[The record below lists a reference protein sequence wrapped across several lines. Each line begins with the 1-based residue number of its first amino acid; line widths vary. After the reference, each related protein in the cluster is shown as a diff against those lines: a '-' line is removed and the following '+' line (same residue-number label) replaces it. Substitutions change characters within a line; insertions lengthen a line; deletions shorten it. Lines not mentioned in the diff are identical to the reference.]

1 MNLTATIGAAAV
13 LTALAAAL
21 FAVGAS
27 VIASQR
33 GRPELLLAARRAMP
47 VAAAFTTLAIATL
60 AYALLNDDFSL
71 SHVAS
76 VSSSDM
82 LPHMKWASLYS
93 GQPGSLLFWTWL
105 LSLFLAAF
113 TLLTVP
119 RIPWGSAQAVA
130 IGGGILAAFLLPVA
144 FLASPFEVSPVTPE
158 DGVGLNPLL
167 VDRSMLIHPP
177 FMLAGLVSTAVPF
190 TLGAAAL
197 LSGRIDGRWLRSVRH
212 WALLSWLMLSIGNL
226 LGAFWAYTTL
236 GWGGYWGWDPVENS
250 AILPLLPMTAFVHS
264 MMVQE
269 RRGMLKLWNLALV
282 LAAFALAVFGT
293 FNVRSGL
300 VASVHSFALSDVG
313 PYFLALLGLTLLGS
327 VVLLAMR
334 SGRLQAEHDFE
345 SLASRESSLIVNN
358 YLFTVIAL
366 IILGATLFPV
376 FSELLQDARITVS
389 APFYNDVVGP
399 LLVALLVLMSIGT
412 VLPWRRAARSTLLR
426 RFRGPIAV
434 ALLSILLLAAAG
446 VRDRYALAA
455 MAAAIVLLFVT
466 LREFALGARALRA
479 ASGRHWPAAV
489 LALFE
494 RDRRRYGGY
503 LVHLGLGV
511 MAIAA
516 VASSVYQGAD
526 TRPGRA
532 RRVVRDRPLHGRLHR
547 PLRTRGRGER
557 HRLRGGR
564 GAARGGCR
572 EVRRG
577 PRARAAL
584 LRQLPGPAAD
594 EGGHRVGA
602 ARGPLPLP
610 PGLGRGGRRGDQRLR
625 EPVDD
630 LALDRRR
637 RLRGGRPGGLRAGE
651 RPRAAAPRSALGSP
665 RQADRGGLRCSPERS
680 RAR

>member
-21 FAVGAS
+21 FALGA
-27 VIASQR
+27 ALAALR
-33 GRPELLLAARRAMP
+33 GRPELLLAARRALP
-47 VAAAFTTLAIATL
+47 VAAGFTTLALATL

-71 SHVAS
+71 SHVAQ
-76 VSSSDM
+76 VSSSEM
-82 LPHMKWASLYS
+82 LPHMKWAALYS

-113 TLLTVP
+113 ALITVP
-119 RIPWGSAQAVA
+119 RIPWGSAAALA
-130 IGGGILAAFLLPVA
+130 ISGGVLAAFLLPVA
-144 FLASPFEVSPVTPE
+144 FLASPFELSPVTPE

-167 VDRSMLIHPP
+167 VDRSMLVHPP
-177 FMLAGLVSTAVPF
+177 FMLAGLVSTSVPF
-190 TLGAAAL
+190 ALGAAAL

-212 WALLSWLMLSIGNL
+212 WALLSWLLLSIGNL

-300 VASVHSFALSDVG
+300 VASVHSFAVSDVG

-327 VVLLAMR
+327 VVLLALR

-366 IILGATLFPV
+366 IVLGGTLFPV

-399 LLVALLVLMSIGT
+399 LLVVLLALMAIGT
-412 VLPWRRAARSTLLR
+412 VLPWRRAARVTLLR
-426 RFRGPIAV
+426 RFRGPVAV
-434 ALLSILLLAAAG
+434 ALLSLALLVTLG
-446 VRDRYALAA
+446 VRDRYALAGLI
-455 MAAAIVLLFVT
+455 AAAVLLYVT
-466 LREFALGARALRA
+466 LREFALGARAVRA

-503 LVHLGLGV
+503 LVHLGLAV

-516 VASSVYQGAD
+516 VSSSVYQQQ
-526 TRPGRA
+526 TRALVAPGESFEIGRYSLEYIGLRERTDLANGIESEVVSLLRVQDGGEFVAVLEPGR
-532 RRVVRDRPLHGRLHR
+532 RFFPNFPGQPLTKVDIETG
-547 PLRTRGRGER
+547 
-557 HRLRGGR
+557 
-564 GAARGGCR
+564 
-572 EVRRG
+572 
-577 PRARAAL
+577 
-584 LRQLPGPAAD
+584 
-594 EGGHRVGA
+594 
-602 ARGPLPLP
+602 
-610 PGLGRGGRRGDQRLR
+610 LR
-625 EPVDD
+625 ED
-630 LALDRRR
+630 LYVFLQGWDSEGVAEISAFVNPLMIW
-637 RLRGGRPGGLRAGE
+637 LWIGAGVYVAGGLVVFAPVQAPATQRRELPSSGTAGPVAE
-651 RPRAAAPRSALGSP
+651 A
-665 RQADRGGLRCSPERS
+665 
-680 RAR
+680 

>member
-21 FAVGAS
+21 FAVGA
-27 VIASQR
+27 ALAALR
-33 GRPELLLAARRAMP
+33 GRPELLLAARRALP
-47 VAAAFTTLAIATL
+47 VAAGFTTLALATL

-71 SHVAS
+71 SHVAQ
-76 VSSSDM
+76 VSSSEM
-82 LPHMKWASLYS
+82 LPHMKWAALYS

-113 TLLTVP
+113 ALITVP
-119 RIPWGSAQAVA
+119 RIPWGSAAAVA
-130 IGGGILAAFLLPVA
+130 ISGGILAAFLLPVA

-167 VDRSMLIHPP
+167 VDRSMLVHPP
-177 FMLAGLVSTAVPF
+177 FMLAGLVSTSVPF
-190 TLGAAAL
+190 ALGAAAL

-212 WALLSWLMLSIGNL
+212 WALLSWLLLSIGNL

-250 AILPLLPMTAFVHS
+250 ALLPLLPMTAFVHS

-300 VASVHSFALSDVG
+300 VASVHSFAVSDVG

-327 VVLLAMR
+327 VVLLALR

-366 IILGATLFPV
+366 IVLGGTLFPV

-399 LLVALLVLMSIGT
+399 LLVVLLVLMAIGT
-412 VLPWRRAARSTLLR
+412 VLPWRRASRVTLLR
-426 RFRGPIAV
+426 RFRGPVAV
-434 ALLSILLLAAAG
+434 ALLSLALLVTLG
-446 VRDRYALAA
+446 VRDRYALAGLI
-455 MAAAIVLLFVT
+455 AAAVLLYVT

-503 LVHLGLGV
+503 LVHLGLAV

-516 VASSVYQGAD
+516 VSSSVYQEQ
-526 TRPGRA
+526 TRALVAPGESFEIGRYSLEYIGLRERTDLANGIESEVVSLLRVQDGGEFVAVLEPGRRFFPNFPGQPLTKVDIETGLREDLYVFLQGWDSEGVA
-532 RRVVRDRPLHGRLHR
+532 EISAFVNPLMIWLWIGAGVYVAGGLVVFAPVQAPATQRRELPAS
-547 PLRTRGRGER
+547 
-557 HRLRGGR
+557 
-564 GAARGGCR
+564 GAA
-572 EVRRG
+572 G
-577 PRARAAL
+577 PVSEA
-584 LRQLPGPAAD
+584 
-594 EGGHRVGA
+594 
-602 ARGPLPLP
+602 
-610 PGLGRGGRRGDQRLR
+610 
-625 EPVDD
+625 
-630 LALDRRR
+630 
-637 RLRGGRPGGLRAGE
+637 
-651 RPRAAAPRSALGSP
+651 
-665 RQADRGGLRCSPERS
+665 
-680 RAR
+680 

>member
-21 FAVGAS
+21 FALGAAL
-27 VIASQR
+27 ASLR
-33 GRPELLLAARRAMP
+33 GRPELLLAARRALP
-47 VAAAFTTLAIATL
+47 VAAGFTTLAIGTL

-71 SHVAS
+71 THVAQ
-76 VSSSDM
+76 VSSSEM

-113 TLLTVP
+113 ALLTVP

-130 IGGGILAAFLLPVA
+130 ISGGILAAFLLPVA

-167 VDRSMLIHPP
+167 VDRSMLVHPP

-190 TLGAAAL
+190 ALGAAAL

-212 WALLSWLMLSIGNL
+212 WALLSWLLLSIGNL

-300 VASVHSFALSDVG
+300 VASVHSFAVSDVG

-327 VVLLAMR
+327 VVLLALR

-366 IILGATLFPV
+366 IVLGGTLFPV

-399 LLVALLVLMSIGT
+399 LLVALLVLMAIGT
-412 VLPWRRAARSTLLR
+412 VLPWRSAARVTLLR
-426 RFRGPIAV
+426 RFRGPVAV
-434 ALLSILLLAAAG
+434 ALLSLALLVTLG
-446 VRDRYALAA
+446 VRDRYALAGLI
-455 MAAAIVLLFVT
+455 AATVLLYVT

-503 LVHLGLGV
+503 LVHLGLAV

-516 VASSVYQGAD
+516 VSSSVYQEQ
-526 TRPGRA
+526 TRALVAPGESFEVGRYSVEYIGLRERTDMANGIESEVVSVLRVQDGGDFVAVLEPGR
-532 RRVVRDRPLHGRLHR
+532 RFFPNF
-547 PLRTRGRGER
+547 
-557 HRLRGGR
+557 
-564 GAARGGCR
+564 
-572 EVRRG
+572 
-577 PRARAAL
+577 
-584 LRQLPGPAAD
+584 PG
-594 EGGHRVGA
+594 
-602 ARGPLPLP
+602 LPLTKVDIET
-610 PGLGRGGRRGDQRLR
+610 GLR
-625 EPVDD
+625 ED
-630 LALDRRR
+630 LYVFLQGWDSEGVAEISAFVNPLMIW
-637 RLRGGRPGGLRAGE
+637 LWIGAGVYIAGGLVVFAPVNAPATQRRELPASGSAGPVSE
-651 RPRAAAPRSALGSP
+651 A
-665 RQADRGGLRCSPERS
+665 
-680 RAR
+680 

>member
-21 FAVGAS
+21 FALGAALA
-27 VIASQR
+27 ASLREQ
-33 GRPELLLAARRAMP
+33 PELLRAARRALP
-47 VAAAFTTLAIATL
+47 VAAGFTTLAIGTL

-71 SHVAS
+71 THVAQ
-76 VSSSDM
+76 VSSSEM

-113 TLLTVP
+113 ALLTVP

-130 IGGGILAAFLLPVA
+130 ISGAILAAFLLPVA

-167 VDRSMLIHPP
+167 VDRSMLVHPP

-190 TLGAAAL
+190 ALGAAAL

-212 WALLSWLMLSIGNL
+212 WALLSWLLLSIGNL

-300 VASVHSFALSDVG
+300 VASVHSFAVSDVG

-327 VVLLAMR
+327 VVLLALR
-334 SGRLQAEHDFE
+334 SGRLQADHDFE

-366 IILGATLFPV
+366 IVLGGTLFPV

-399 LLVALLVLMSIGT
+399 LLVALLVLMAIGT
-412 VLPWRRAARSTLLR
+412 VLPWRRAARVTLLR
-426 RFRGPIAV
+426 RFRGPVAV
-434 ALLSILLLAAAG
+434 ALLSLALLVTLG
-446 VRDRYALAA
+446 VRDRYALAGLISA
-455 MAAAIVLLFVT
+455 TVLLYVT

-503 LVHLGLGV
+503 LVHLGLAV

-516 VASSVYQGAD
+516 VSSSVYQEQ
-526 TRPGRA
+526 TRALVAPGESFEIGRYSVEYIGLRERTDLANGIESEVVSLLRVQDGGEFVAVLEPGRRFFPNFPGVPLTKVDIETGLREDLYVFLQGWDSEGVA
-532 RRVVRDRPLHGRLHR
+532 EISAFVNPLMLWLWIGAGVYIAGGLVVFAPVNAPATQRRELPAS
-547 PLRTRGRGER
+547 
-557 HRLRGGR
+557 
-564 GAARGGCR
+564 GAA
-572 EVRRG
+572 G
-577 PRARAAL
+577 PVSEA
-584 LRQLPGPAAD
+584 
-594 EGGHRVGA
+594 
-602 ARGPLPLP
+602 
-610 PGLGRGGRRGDQRLR
+610 
-625 EPVDD
+625 
-630 LALDRRR
+630 
-637 RLRGGRPGGLRAGE
+637 
-651 RPRAAAPRSALGSP
+651 
-665 RQADRGGLRCSPERS
+665 
-680 RAR
+680 

>member
-21 FAVGAS
+21 FALGA
-27 VIASQR
+27 ALAALR
-33 GRPELLLAARRAMP
+33 GRPELLLAARRALP
-47 VAAAFTTLAIATL
+47 VAAGFTTLAMATL

-71 SHVAS
+71 SHVAQ
-76 VSSSDM
+76 VSSSEM
-82 LPHMKWASLYS
+82 LPHMKWAALYS

-113 TLLTVP
+113 ALLTVP

-130 IGGGILAAFLLPVA
+130 ISGGILAAFLLPVA

-167 VDRSMLIHPP
+167 VDRSMLVHPP
-177 FMLAGLVSTAVPF
+177 FMLAGLVSTSVPF
-190 TLGAAAL
+190 ALGAAAL

-212 WALLSWLMLSIGNL
+212 WALLSWLLLSIGNL

-300 VASVHSFALSDVG
+300 VASVHSFAVSDVG

-327 VVLLAMR
+327 VVLLALR

-366 IILGATLFPV
+366 IVLGGTLFPV

-399 LLVALLVLMSIGT
+399 LLVALLVLMTIGT
-412 VLPWRRAARSTLLR
+412 VLPWRRAAPITLQR
-426 RFRGPIAV
+426 RFRGPVAV
-434 ALLSILLLAAAG
+434 ALLSLALLVTLG
-446 VRDRYALAA
+446 VRDRYALAGLI
-455 MAAAIVLLFVT
+455 AAAVLLYVT

-503 LVHLGLGV
+503 LVHLGLAV

-516 VASSVYQGAD
+516 VSSSVYQQQ
-526 TRPGRA
+526 TRALVAPGESFEIGRYTVEYIGLRERTDLANGIESEVVSVLRVQDGDEFVAVLDPGRRFFPNFPGLPLTKVDIETGLREDLYVFLQGWDSEGVA
-532 RRVVRDRPLHGRLHR
+532 EISAFVNPLMIWLWIGAGVYIAGGLVVFAPVHAPATQRRELPAS
-547 PLRTRGRGER
+547 
-557 HRLRGGR
+557 
-564 GAARGGCR
+564 GAA
-572 EVRRG
+572 G
-577 PRARAAL
+577 PVSEA
-584 LRQLPGPAAD
+584 
-594 EGGHRVGA
+594 
-602 ARGPLPLP
+602 
-610 PGLGRGGRRGDQRLR
+610 
-625 EPVDD
+625 
-630 LALDRRR
+630 
-637 RLRGGRPGGLRAGE
+637 
-651 RPRAAAPRSALGSP
+651 
-665 RQADRGGLRCSPERS
+665 
-680 RAR
+680 

>member
-130 IGGGILAAFLLPVA
+130 IGGGILAAFLVPVA
-144 FLASPFEVSPVTPE
+144 FLASPFEVSAVTPE

-197 LSGRIDGRWLRSVRH
+197 VAGRIDGRWLRSVRH

-327 VVLLAMR
+327 VVLLTMR
-334 SGRLQAEHDFE
+334 SGRLQADHDFE

-366 IILGATLFPV
+366 IVLGATLFPV

-399 LLVALLVLMSIGT
+399 LLVALLVLMTIGT

-434 ALLSILLLAAAG
+434 ALLSLVLLAAAG
-446 VRDRYALAA
+446 VRDRYALAG
-455 MAAAIVLLFVT
+455 MVAAIVLLFVT

-516 VASSVYQGAD
+516 VASSVYQEQ
-526 TRPGRA
+526 TRALVAPGESFEIGRYTVDYIGLSERAGVANGIDSEVVAVLRVEDAGEFVAVLEPGR
-532 RRVVRDRPLHGRLHR
+532 RFFDNFPGQPLTKVDIETG
-547 PLRTRGRGER
+547 
-557 HRLRGGR
+557 
-564 GAARGGCR
+564 
-572 EVRRG
+572 
-577 PRARAAL
+577 
-584 LRQLPGPAAD
+584 
-594 EGGHRVGA
+594 
-602 ARGPLPLP
+602 
-610 PGLGRGGRRGDQRLR
+610 LR
-625 EPVDD
+625 ED
-630 LALDRRR
+630 LYVFLQGWDEEGVAEISAFVNPLMIW
-637 RLRGGRPGGLRAGE
+637 LWIGAGVYVAGGLVVFAPVNAPARQ
-651 RPRAAAPRSALGSP
+651 RRDLPSAAPAEP
-665 RQADRGGLRCSPERS
+665 IAE
-680 RAR
+680 A